1 MWLFCIEKYK
11 TFNYNLT
18 FTRINPIELKSIN
31 SFLSVHF
38 SCNFDLLIFKLK
50 HQIMPGFELFGELE
64 RKELSDVLD
73 NGILMRYGFD
83 VKRKGHWKAKEL
95 EKELEN
101 QLMVKHAQLV
111 SSGTAAVTIALAA
124 AGIGAGDEVIM
135 PTFTFVASFE
145 AIMMLGAIPILVD
158 IDDTLT
164 LDIEATKN
172 AITSKT
178 KAIMPIHMCGSM
190 ANLDA
195 LKEICNAN
203 NLVLI
208 EDSSQATGATYKGKP
223 LGSIGDLGCLSLD
236 FVKIITAGE
245 GGAVLTNNEK
255 FYKNADHFSDHGH
268 DHVGNDRGAETH
280 PFLGYNFR
288 ISELH
293 AAVGL
298 AQLRRLDEFVAI
310 QKKNYSIIRDALS
323 GIPEV
328 TFRTVPEGGE
338 ESYSF
343 LNFFLLDL
351 NTARKVSSAFK
362 ENGIDA
368 CFHYY
373 DNNWHYIRK
382 WEHLKDL
389 KTLYPLSSEVKKGL
403 KYLQTKTYEKSDHY
417 IGRNISCLI
426 KLSWTEEDVIKRA
439 DKMVEIIKKTCS
451 Q

>member
-1 MWLFCIEKYK
+1 
-11 TFNYNLT
+11 
-18 FTRINPIELKSIN
+18 
-31 SFLSVHF
+31 
-38 SCNFDLLIFKLK
+38 
-50 HQIMPGFELFGELE
+50 MPGFELFGELE

-73 NGILMRYGFD
+73 NGVLMRYGFD
-83 VKRKGHWKAKEL
+83 VMRNGHWKAKEL

-101 QLMVKHAQLV
+101 KLKVKHAQLV

-158 IDDTLT
+158 IDNTLT

-172 AITSKT
+172 AITPKT

-195 LKEICNAN
+195 LKEICNTKK
-203 NLVLI
+203 LVLI

-245 GGAVLTNNEK
+245 GGAVLTNNK
-255 FYKNADHFSDHGH
+255 KYYKHADHFSDHGH
-268 DHVGNDRGAETH
+268 DHKGNDRGAETH

-310 QKKNYSIIRDALS
+310 QKKNYTIIRDALS
-323 GIPEV
+323 QIPEV
-328 TFRTVPEGGE
+328 QFRTVPEGGE

-343 LNFFLLDL
+343 LSFFLPDL
-351 NTARKVSSAFK
+351 ETARKVSTAFK
-362 ENGIDA
+362 KSGVDA

-389 KTLYPLSSEVKKGL
+389 KSLYPISNEVKEGL
-403 KYLQTKTYEKSDHY
+403 KYLQTKTFEQSDHY

-426 KLSWTEEDVIKRA
+426 KLSWTEEETKERA
-439 DKMVEIIKKTCS
+439 RKMVEIIKTVL
-451 Q
+451 